1 MQHQLAFSQMNML
14 FLKVLIFCLSL
25 IQSVFCLT
33 HRHCGLPDNGSNL
46 LNGRRGSVRFSVEL
60 KKDVLLWEQMSQDG
74 LRIQNC
80 TKLSSKEILI
90 SIRGAS
96 LDISDYVTDSV
107 FVIQDNEWP
116 ELCKFPES
124 EFKLDAH
131 DPMLFF
137 AILAV
142 NVSNA
147 TKDNVLLSLI
157 STSGRLAVPSVNVF
171 LPSAEVVQKSK
182 TDPIIFGSLQDTI
195 SSKTVGLIDDTK
207 SMDELTFLV
216 QPGVQAETYSL
227 FEATV
232 DNFRFRRLSTLQV
245 EWEQSFHA
253 NASTRLTA
261 SIHYEGIDK
270 ERLYYKDVAG
280 LSYMLKIPF
289 VGTLRVRGYKYLDF
303 VQSIIT
309 DENVTAYMLTTTEN
323 IFKVSAALE
332 TGDLSI
338 ESLLPTD
345 LYNTGDAILD
355 FQGLENYRFGLSGFI
370 GYTFGLSIDIS
381 LGQKSYSAG
390 LELSSGLQTSMEAA
404 VSPFHPTNQTSVS
417 NQVCNTCHQ
426 IRTHTSVVGKD
437 LKSSTFKN
445 GVFQREKTHIETL
458 FEISIPQICLFP
470 VDCAP

>member
-1 MQHQLAFSQMNML
+1 MNML

-33 HRHCGLPDNGSNL
+33 HRHRGPPGNGSIL
-46 LNGRRGSVRFSVEL
+46 LNGRRGPVRFSVEL
-60 KKDVLLWEQMSQDG
+60 TKDVLLWEQMSQDG

-80 TKLSSKEILI
+80 TKLSSKEIII
-90 SIRGAS
+90 SISGDS
-96 LDISDYVTDSV
+96 LDISDYVINSV
-107 FVIQDNEWP
+107 FVIQDNDWP
-116 ELCKFPES
+116 ELCKFSES

-131 DPMLFF
+131 DPMLFL
-137 AILAV
+137 AISAV

-147 TKDNVLLSLI
+147 TKDNVLLSLT
-157 STSGRLAVPSVNVF
+157 STHGRLAVPSVNIS
-171 LPSAEVVQKSK
+171 LPSVEGVWKTE
-182 TDPIIFGSLQDTI
+182 TDPFIFGSFQDTI
-195 SSKTVGLIDDTK
+195 SSKAVGLIDDIE
-207 SMDELTFLV
+207 SMEELTFLIH
-216 QPGVQAETYSL
+216 PGVQAETYSL

-270 ERLYYKDVAG
+270 ERLYYKDVAD
-280 LSYMLKIPF
+280 LSYTLRIPF
-289 VGTLRVRGYKYLDF
+289 VGTLRVKGHKYLDF

-345 LYNTGDAILD
+345 LYSTGESILD
-355 FQGLENYRFGLSGFI
+355 FEGLENYRFGLSGFI

-381 LGQKSYSAG
+381 LGRKSYSAG

-404 VSPFHPTNQTSVS
+404 VSPFPPTEQTSVS
-417 NQVCNTCHQ
+417 NLVCNTCHR

-445 GVFQREKTHIETL
+445 GIFQREKTHMETL
-458 FEISIPQICLFP
+458 FEIPIPQTCLFP
-470 VDCAP
+470 IDCAP